1 MGYVYGWQV
10 YVLMNRNLS
19 LLISSQVFGFTA
31 ANVTVFLSGIIG
43 SQLSTIKSLATFPP
57 SIYVVGIA
65 ISTIFAAKV
74 MSIIGRRLGFV
85 LASLGSS
92 LACLLAAYS
101 IFINS
106 FIIFSFSCFLL
117 GTGMA
122 FIHQYRFA
130 AAETVEKDKAPK
142 AVSMLLLAGIVSAF
156 IGITLA
162 NKTKDLIS
170 DHVYVGSYIA
180 LACLTIMPA
189 IFLSFYKNSK
199 ITNKNNSTYS
209 NVRTYKEFV
218 SDPKF
223 LQAMVAATFGYVVMA
238 FLMTATPIS
247 MHYVHKLSVDK
258 VGLVIQF
265 HVLGMFLPSLFTGNL
280 IKRFG
285 FSNIMYMGVFFYA
298 LTISLS
304 LFEPTFINYFASLI
318 FLGIGWNFLYI
329 SGTSL
334 LVTTYN
340 EQEKF
345 KAQGFNDLIVFSATA
360 IGSLSAGI
368 LISLLS
374 WKIVNFMCI
383 PFLIIILFVIL
394 RADIKKAPAN

>member
-1 MGYVYGWQV
+1 
-10 YVLMNRNLS
+10 MNRNLS

-85 LASLGSS
+85 LASIGSS

-101 IFINS
+101 IFINN

-122 FIHQYRFA
+122 FMHQYRFA

-247 MHYVHKLSVDK
+247 MHYVHKLSIDK
-258 VGLVIQF
+258 VGQVIQF

-383 PFLIIILFVIL
+383 PFLIIILFAIL

>member
-1 MGYVYGWQV
+1 
-10 YVLMNRNLS
+10 MNRNLS

-85 LASLGSS
+85 LASIGSS

-285 FSNIMYMGVFFYA
+285 FSNIMYTGVFFYA
-298 LTISLS
+298 LTITLS